1 MRKIALQS
9 LAKSAQKSLPI
20 FLQPIDNQLIITK
33 TIKNKSAQ
41 FFHNATSPMLYYIY
55 AAIGY
60 LPATAA
66 IMSFSITIYP
76 SQNNHNKKQWG

>member
-9 LAKSAQKSLPI
+9 LAKSAQKSLSI
-20 FLQPIDNQLIITK
+20 FLQPIDNQLIITN
-33 TIKNKSAQ
+33 TTKNKSAQ
-41 FFHNATSPMLYYIY
+41 FFHNAASPILYCLH

-76 SQNNHNKKQWG
+76 TQNNHNKKQWG

>member
-1 MRKIALQS
+1 MRKIALQT
-9 LAKSAQKSLPI
+9 LAKSAQKSLPT
-20 FLQPIDNQLIITK
+20 FLQPIDNQLIITN
-33 TIKNKSAQ
+33 TTKNRSAQ
-41 FFHNATSPMLYYIY
+41 FFHNAASSMLYYVY